1 MKTVVTDAGPVIHL
15 AEADVLPVLTVL
27 GDVIAPKAV
36 GDEVSCILNN
46 RAWKE
51 TVQIVVPD
59 SVQMQQAQMLCSVA
73 GLHLGEAQAIV
84 LAQSLGGT
92 VLLTDDAAARL
103 YATRVGMEV
112 RGSLGLV
119 LASVAKGKLTYDQ
132 GHNALHRL
140 RQSSLW
146 LSGKV
151 FEEALGVLR
160 EIAGKI

>member
-15 AEADVLPVLTVL
+15 AEADALSVLTVL
-27 GDVIAPKAV
+27 GAVIAPTV
-36 GDEVSCILNN
+36 VCDEVNCILNDSS
-46 RAWKE
+46 WKT
-51 TVQIVVPD
+51 TVQIVALG
-59 SVQMQQAQMLCSVA
+59 SEQLQQAQVLCSVA

-84 LAQSLGGT
+84 LAQSSGGT

-103 YATRVGMEV
+103 YASRLGMEV

-119 LASVAKGKLTYDQ
+119 LASVAKEKLTYDQ
-132 GHNALHRL
+132 GLHALHRL

-151 FEEALGVLR
+151 FEEAVDALR
-160 EIAGKI
+160 EIAGRV

>member
-15 AEADVLPVLTVL
+15 AEAEVLPVLTVL

-36 GDEVSCILNN
+36 IDEVRCILNSSS
-46 RAWKE
+46 WKQ
-51 TVQIVVPD
+51 TVQVVD
-59 SVQMQQAQMLCSVA
+59 LDIRQMQQAQMLCSVA

-84 LAQSLGGT
+84 LAQSAGGT

-103 YATRVGMEV
+103 YASRLGMEV

-119 LASVAKGKLTYDQ
+119 LASVAKGKLSPDQ
-132 GHNALHRL
+132 GLDALHRL
-140 RQSSLW
+140 KNSSLW

-151 FEEALGVLR
+151 FDEALDTLR
-160 EIAGKI
+160 VIAGRV